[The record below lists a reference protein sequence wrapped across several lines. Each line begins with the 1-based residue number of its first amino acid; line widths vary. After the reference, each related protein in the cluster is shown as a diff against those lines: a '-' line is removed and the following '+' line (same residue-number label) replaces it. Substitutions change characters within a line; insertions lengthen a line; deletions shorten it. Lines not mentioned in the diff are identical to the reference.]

1 MNPLRRGAVWLLL
14 GLSMLLLP
22 GCGAIASKERALA
35 AVDTFHQQLNAG
47 DLDAIWN
54 GADEAFRAAAPR
66 DTFEKFVG
74 AVHRKLGRAVKTSG
88 DVWSVNS
95 HNFQT
100 RVVLKQRTQFEHGNG
115 VETFTFV
122 VHGEEVR
129 LLAYNIESM
138 DLVTI

>member
-1 MNPLRRGAVWLLL
+1 LNPCRRGAVALLL
-14 GLSMLLLP
+14 SLSILLLT
-22 GCGAIASKERALA
+22 GCNAIASKERALA

-66 DTFEKFVG
+66 DTFDKFVG
-74 AVHRKLGRAVKTSG
+74 AVHRKLGRAVQTSG
-88 DVWSVNS
+88 NGWTINS

-122 VHGEEVR
+122 VHGDEVR
-129 LLAYNIESM
+129 LVGYNIESM
-138 DLVTI
+138 DLVTT